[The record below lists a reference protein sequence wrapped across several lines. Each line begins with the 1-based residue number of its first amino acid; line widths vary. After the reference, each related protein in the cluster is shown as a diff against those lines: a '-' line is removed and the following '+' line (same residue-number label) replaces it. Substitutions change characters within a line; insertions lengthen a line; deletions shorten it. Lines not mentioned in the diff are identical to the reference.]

1 MADYKLTT
9 IDNPWSPFDEYE
21 KWETFDENDKK
32 YYTNEYLAR
41 ITQMFED
48 DLELDE
54 ETAYEL
60 AIDEIVK
67 HNVLGVY
74 RKIDRNEAE
83 KLKKSRNSTEKH

>member
-21 KWETFDENDKK
+21 KWETFDENDKQ